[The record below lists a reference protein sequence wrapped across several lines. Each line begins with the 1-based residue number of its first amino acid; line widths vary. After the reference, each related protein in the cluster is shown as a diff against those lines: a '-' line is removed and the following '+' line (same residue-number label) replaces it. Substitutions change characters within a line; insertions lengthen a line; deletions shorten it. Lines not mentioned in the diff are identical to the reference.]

1 MFAQQFQSNLGF
13 GSNPRLYVS
22 NMPPNTDE
30 KKLSEI
36 FGKYGKIV
44 DLVHKG
50 NFAFVEFE
58 KAEMADE
65 AIMELT
71 RTTQLRV

>member
-1 MFAQQFQSNLGF
+1 MLAQQFSSNLGF

-22 NMPPNTDE
+22 NMQPNTDE
-30 KKLSEI
+30 RKLSEI
-36 FGKYGKIV
+36 FGKFGKIV

-50 NFAFVEFE
+50 SFAFVEFE

-71 RTTQLRV
+71 RTT

>member
-1 MFAQQFQSNLGF
+1 
-13 GSNPRLYVS
+13 
-22 NMPPNTDE
+22 MPPNTDE

>member
-1 MFAQQFQSNLGF
+1 MANAYHSNLGF

-30 KKLSEI
+30 NKLAEI
-36 FGKYGKIV
+36 FGKFGKIV

-58 KAEMADE
+58 KAD
-65 AIMELT
+65 
-71 RTTQLRV
+71 